1 MENQAY
7 FCACNQ
13 IGGIAEKERCGNTSI
28 ISYDGTVMANI
39 KEEEG
44 IIVEDLDIEK
54 LRKSRKE
61 LPVLKQIEKF

>member
-1 MENQAY
+1 
-7 FCACNQ
+7 
-13 IGGIAEKERCGNTSI
+13 
-28 ISYDGTVMANI
+28 MANI

-54 LRKSRKE
+54 LRKFRKE

>member
-1 MENQAY
+1 
-7 FCACNQ
+7 
-13 IGGIAEKERCGNTSI
+13 
-28 ISYDGTVMANI
+28 MANI